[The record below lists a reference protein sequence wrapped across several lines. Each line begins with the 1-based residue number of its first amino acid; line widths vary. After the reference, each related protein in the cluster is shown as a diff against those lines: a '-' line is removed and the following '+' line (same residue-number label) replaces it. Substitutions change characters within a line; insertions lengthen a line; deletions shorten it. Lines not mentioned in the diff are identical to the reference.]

1 MKIVVFAPHPDD
13 EVYGCGGTILKW
25 MEEGHDIHVIYVTD
39 NCALITWGRKNNEL
53 IEEEAKEYINLSE
66 EEIGIIGI
74 EEAKKAAKAF
84 GFSKSNIHLFKFHD
98 QDAMNHIK
106 EGVELSM
113 EIIKDADRLVLPS
126 DNNNHPDHQAT
137 HMMAKIAAQEL
148 NLTNTEF
155 YVYTIYNVLKAPIE
169 KHIKIKM
176 VEYRD
181 KLYDIMKIYKTQI
194 TLSTSK
200 IAWETLRRRRKERF
214 GLFSLKDAGKYY
226 NF

>member
-13 EVYGCGGTILKW
+13 EVYGCGGSILKW
-25 MEEGHDIHVIYVTD
+25 MEQGHDVHIVYVTD
-39 NCALITWGRKNNEL
+39 NSALISWGREHDEL
-53 IEEEAKEYINLSE
+53 IEEEAKDYINLTE
-66 EEIGIIGI
+66 EEIGKIGLK
-74 EEAKKAAKAF
+74 EAKKVSKAF
-84 GFSKSNIHLFKFHD
+84 GFPESNVNLFQFRD
-98 QDAMNHIK
+98 QDAMNRI
-106 EGVELSM
+106 EDGIRLSE
-113 EIIKDADRLVLPS
+113 EIIKDADRLVIPS

-137 HMMAKIAAQEL
+137 HTMAKTAAQEL
-148 NLTNTEF
+148 SLTNVEF

-181 KLYDIMKIYKTQI
+181 KLYDLMKMYKTQI

-200 IAWETLRRRRKERF
+200 TAWQTLKRKRKERF
-214 GLFSLKDAGKYY
+214 GLFILEDAGKYY